1 MNKYATAKLTPLRHV
16 SQPGKYM
23 FQLFLQIIPLADKA
37 ASHGCTKTNLM
48 TPLRSFEFKQG

>member
-16 SQPGKYM
+16 SQSGKYT

-37 ASHGCTKTNLM
+37 ASHGCTKTN
-48 TPLRSFEFKQG
+48 